1 MASAGSL
8 EENNFKIPSVFGS
21 KAAYKTAPND
31 FPTNSPTNSVKASWL
46 NGFPA
51 QTFKTNNAPSGADFN
66 GLFGLLSGLLMNTQ
80 MGQMINTYDAT
91 YQSKIGGYPN
101 GAIIWFVP
109 NNNWSNRMLFQSTA
123 DGNTNVPYNTGT
135 STVGTGWKQLLPVIP
150 PSPCYSTPTITLIST
165 NTPRGDGNINLS
177 QTIDNFDAVMV
188 IFSGDEHYTTDAHIF
203 TLWQARFCYDN
214 YPDSAFVIAGGG
226 GDLTWAIR
234 MSTLFTT
241 TWSAWYENCIIRNV
255 YGLKW

>member
-21 KAAYKTAPND
+21 SAAYKTAPKD

-51 QTFKTNNAPSGADFN
+51 QTFQPNNAPSGADFN

-91 YQSKIGGYPN
+91 YQSNIGGYPN

-109 NNNWSNRMLFQSTA
+109 NNNWSNRMLFQSTI
-123 DGNTNVPYNTGT
+123 DNNTNVPYNVAT
-135 STVGTGWKQLLPVIP
+135 SSIGTGWKRLLPVIP
-150 PSPCYSTPTITLIST
+150 PSPYYSTPTMTLIST
-165 NTPRGDGNINLS
+165 NTPRHYGNINLS

-188 IFSGDEHYTTDAHIF
+188 SYSGDEDYNTDTHVF
-203 TLWQARFCYDN
+203 TLWQARFCRDN
-214 YPDSAFVIAGGG
+214 YPNSAFQITGGL
-226 GDLTWAIR
+226 GDLTWTVYTG
-234 MSTLFTT
+234 TLFST
-241 TWSAWYENCIIRNV
+241 TWEVWHENCIIRGV

>member
-21 KAAYKTAPND
+21 NAAYKTAPND

-46 NGFPA
+46 NGFPE
-51 QTFKTNNAPSGADFN
+51 QTFQPNNAPSGADFN

-91 YQSKIGGYPN
+91 YQSRIGGYPN

-123 DGNTNVPYNTGT
+123 DGNTNVPYNTAT
-135 STVGTGWKQLLPVIP
+135 STVGTGWKQLLPAIS
-150 PSPCYSTPTITLIST
+150 PSPYYSKPTMTLIST
-165 NTPRGDGNINLS
+165 NTPIGRGNINLS

-188 IFSGDEHYTTDAHIF
+188 SFSGDENYTADTHVF
-203 TLWQARFCYDN
+203 TLWQAKFCRDN

-226 GDLTWAIR
+226 GDLTWTIYT
-234 MSTLFTT
+234 STLFTT
-241 TWSAWYENCIIRNV
+241 TWKPWYENCIIRNV